1 MNKRLTKRLI
11 PSACYDIFEARG
23 ARERKVIKITIQP
36 QIKIAVGN
44 VPMTKV
50 QI

>member
-36 QIKIAVGN
+36 HEIAVGN